1 MISSGHFSTIPA
13 TCNLVPWLWRW
24 VIQQFSGDFRTSTRA
39 RCSKTHRRLSG
50 RNVRYTFQNEES
62 TNGQKLPFQL
72 SKSHLPTR
80 IFMRY
85 VSQLLPDRSG
95 GRGWSIRCGNSTMV
109 TGAKRW
115 LWFGMGKSD
124 SDVFSD
130 QQKRFFFMM
139 VVWGSLHF
147 GIWEIFSEGITL
159 HLDSPV
165 NLCDFF
171 HLFLFS
177 LHITEVEQLYIALH
191 DLGHVQKE
199 EGWRQAAKSCKKSR
213 CVVRFLCG
221 RGCKKTPHAEIGNW
235 YTPTVYQELEIHSH
249 AFYRSG
255 LFKIIGSARIFNM
268 RSVWMEGQPIL
279 GIRNI
284 KFVMFSWVEAMD
296 TT

>member
-1 MISSGHFSTIPA
+1 MKRAPMDKNCLSNFSKVIFQPA
-13 TCNLVPWLWRW
+13 FLWDMWVNCCLTAQAGGVDPFAVGIQPWLREPRDDYGLAW
-24 VIQQFSGDFRTSTRA
+24 
-39 RCSKTHRRLSG
+39 
-50 RNVRYTFQNEES
+50 
-62 TNGQKLPFQL
+62 
-72 SKSHLPTR
+72 
-80 IFMRY
+80 
-85 VSQLLPDRSG
+85 VSQTRMCFLTNKNG
-95 GRGWSIRCGNSTMV
+95 
-109 TGAKRW
+109 
-115 LWFGMGKSD
+115 
-124 SDVFSD
+124 
-130 QQKRFFFMM
+130 FFMM

-171 HLFLFS
+171 HPFLFS

-284 KFVMFSWVEAMD
+284 KFVMFSWVEAMH